1 MDPRQNPYACLGLVP
16 GSSAA
21 DIKRKYRQL
30 AKKYHPDTP
39 GNAASEDKLRVLN
52 AAYEFLSDPAK
63 KLAYDSAFAARNS
76 VFSPTRIPQPARS
89 PRRRGPSVPALFGLL
104 LLFALSAGAGLLFSQ
119 QNTSLTLAGLYS
131 RLSGKSAGPDR
142 PPPSYTFL
150 PSHGAFD
157 DSSNASS
164 APDADVPAQASLP

>member
-1 MDPRQNPYACLGLVP
+1 MDPRQNPYACLGLLP

-30 AKKYHPDTP
+30 AKKYHPDAH
-39 GNAASEDKLRVLN
+39 GDAASEDKLRVLN

-63 KLAYDSAFAARNS
+63 KSAYDTAFAARYA
-76 VFSPTRIPQPARS
+76 VFNPTRMPQPMRPS
-89 PRRRGPSVPALFGLL
+89 RRRGPSLPAMLGLT
-104 LLFALSAGAGLLFSQ
+104 LLFLLSAGGGLVFSQ
-119 QNTSLTLAGLYS
+119 QNTRLALADLYS
-131 RLSGKSAGPDR
+131 RLSGRPAGPDR

-157 DSSNASS
+157 DTSSTS
-164 APDADVPAQASLP
+164 AAPATGVPTQASLP